1 MLELTDEEIAQR
13 VQKGDIDV
21 FGVLV
26 QRFEEKMTRYA
37 RKFLFAGDEIKDLV
51 QEVFIKAYVNIQ
63 SFDVSRKFS
72 SWLYRIAHNEF
83 INAGKKKNRL
93 PTFAFDLDAL
103 FPHLAARETAD
114 GDLERRELKEAL
126 DKSLDKLDV
135 KYREPLA
142 LYYLEDM
149 DYREIADILQ
159 IPVSTVGVRLTRG
172 KAMLKKIITS
182 HAN

>member
-13 VQKGDIDV
+13 VQKGDVEV

-26 QRFEEKMTRYA
+26 QRFEERMIRYA

-63 SFDVSRKFS
+63 SFDASRKFS

-83 INAGKKKNRL
+83 INAGKKKSRL
-93 PTFAFDLDAL
+93 PVFTFDLDAL

-114 GDLERRELKEAL
+114 GDFERQELKEAL
-126 DKSLDKLDV
+126 DQSLDKLDV

-142 LYYLEDM
+142 LYYLEEM
-149 DYREIADILQ
+149 NYREIADILQ